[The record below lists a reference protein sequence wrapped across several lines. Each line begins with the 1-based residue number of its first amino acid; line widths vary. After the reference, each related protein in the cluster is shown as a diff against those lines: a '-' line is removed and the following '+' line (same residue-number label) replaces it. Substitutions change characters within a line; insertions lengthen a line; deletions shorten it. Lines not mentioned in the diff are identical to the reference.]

1 VPHAQSNG
9 SDNEEL
15 PLAPNGRGEAFA
27 LRAVMLMA
35 TLALIGCVGIRT
47 PGEKAARSDL
57 QRIETQFRP
66 DGFKPALP
74 NLSTN
79 SPLQDYLQ
87 FAALNQPQVEAAYFD
102 WAAFVQRITV
112 ERSLPDP
119 RLTFEADIADVV
131 MTLMPG
137 FMFDLPG
144 PGKLRA
150 AADVATAESQ
160 AAYFKFAQ
168 AVLQS
173 AYNLKRAYYQL
184 HFLQQRIAV
193 NRQTLDLLGFLEKL
207 ARTQNEVGKATLQDV
222 LRSQIE
228 QERLR
233 TEIANLED
241 SRNPLLAQFK
251 GALGLDPAAPDPPL
265 PAVFASTAI
274 DLSAPD
280 LFERVLARNP
290 RLRAMEAE
298 IRMADASIRVAQRGR
313 IPYFSLGIEADIK
326 PSPWMWRPQVG
337 VTLPIW
343 RDKIAA
349 QIAGAQASRRAAQ
362 ARLSAEQ
369 IMLAVDFAE
378 RAFMVRES
386 ERNLSLLRERLL
398 PRAEESLQV
407 ARAGYAANRVDF
419 INLID
424 AERTLLEFQL
434 AEVEA
439 QTQRELALAELSLLI
454 FAEPPPGAPWLKTQ
468 TQSASP

>member
-1 VPHAQSNG
+1 MSGALTSSGENQT
-9 SDNEEL
+9 L
-15 PLAPNGRGEAFA
+15 PLCRLGRGEAFA
-27 LRAVMLMA
+27 LVPVL
-35 TLALIGCVGIRT
+35 LALVVSLTACVGVRT
-47 PGEKAARSDL
+47 PGEKAARREL
-57 QRIETQFRP
+57 QHIGKQYRP

-74 NLSTN
+74 SLTTN
-79 SPLQDYLQ
+79 SPLQDFLR
-87 FAALNQPQVEAAYFD
+87 FAVLNQPQVEAAYFD
-102 WAAFVQRITV
+102 WAAAVQRVTV

-137 FMFDLPG
+137 LMFDLPG

-168 AVLQS
+168 ALLQ
-173 AYNLKRAYYQL
+173 AAFNLKRAYYQL
-184 HFLQQRIAV
+184 YFLERRVAV
-193 NRQTLDLLGFLEKL
+193 NRQTFELLGVLEKL

-241 SRNPLLAQFK
+241 SRNPLIAQFK
-251 GALGLDPAAPDPPL
+251 GALGLDVNAPSPPV
-265 PAVFASTAI
+265 PSRFESTPV
-274 DLSAPD
+274 DVSAPD
-280 LFERVLARNP
+280 LFNRVLAQNP

-298 IRMADASIRVAQRGR
+298 IRMADAAIRVAQRGR
-313 IPYFSLGIEADIK
+313 IPDFTLGIEADVK
-326 PSPWMWRPQVG
+326 PSPWMWRPQAG

-349 QIAGAQASRRAAQ
+349 QIAGAQAKRRSAQ

-369 IMLAVDFAE
+369 IMLAIDFAE
-378 RAFMVRES
+378 KAFMVRES

-407 ARAGYAANRVDF
+407 ARAGYAASRVDF

-439 QTQRELALAELSLLI
+439 HTQRELALAELSLLLL
-454 FAEPPPGAPWLKTQ
+454 AEPPPGAPSQITESKR
-468 TQSASP
+468 P

>member
-1 VPHAQSNG
+1 MG
-9 SDNEEL
+9 
-15 PLAPNGRGEAFA
+15 LAI
-27 LRAVMLMA
+27 
-35 TLALIGCVGIRT
+35 TGCSGVRT
-47 PGEKAARSDL
+47 PGEKKARADL
-57 QRIETQFRP
+57 ARVEAQYRP
-66 DGFKPALP
+66 EAFKPKLP
-74 NLSTN
+74 NLTNN

-87 FAALNQPQVEAAYFD
+87 FAVLNQPQVEAAYFD
-102 WAAFVQRITV
+102 WASSVQKITV

-119 RLTFEADIADVV
+119 RLTFEADIATIV

-137 FMFDLPG
+137 LMFDLPG

-160 AAYFKFAQ
+160 AAYFKFAG
-168 AVLQS
+168 AVLQV
-173 AYNLKRAYYQL
+173 AFNLKRAYYQL
-184 HFLQQRIAV
+184 YFLQQRIAV
-193 NRQTLDLLGFLEKL
+193 NGQTLELLGLLEKL

-233 TEIANLED
+233 TEIANLND

-251 GALGLDPAAPDPPL
+251 GALGLDTAAPTPPL
-265 PAVFASTAI
+265 PVRFESTPI
-274 DLSAPD
+274 DVSSPD

-298 IRMADASIRVAQRGR
+298 IRMADAAIRVAQRGR
-313 IPYFSLGIEADIK
+313 IPDFSLGVEADVK
-326 PSPWMWRPQVG
+326 PSPWMWRPQASM
-337 VTLPIW
+337 TLPIW

-369 IMLAVDFAE
+369 IMLAIDFAE

-398 PRAEESLQV
+398 PKAEESLQV
-407 ARAGYAANRVDF
+407 ARAGYAASRVDF

-434 AEVEA
+434 AEVAA

-454 FAEPPPGAPWLKTQ
+454 LAEPPPGAPSLNTER
-468 TQSASP
+468 SGRP